1 MTHDFVCSSQRG
13 ISKPSCRLF
22 QAQTFVVAGRSHHL
36 HYVLRYVFFLGRTE
50 DPGLEGDKEG
60 EEEKVVAAELKVVL
74 QFLVGLTPCIQ
85 KAGKIPVLSC
95 YA

>member
-1 MTHDFVCSSQRG
+1 MF
-13 ISKPSCRLF
+13 
-22 QAQTFVVAGRSHHL
+22 
-36 HYVLRYVFFLGRTE
+36 FFLGRTE